1 MSTIL
6 VILTNYSRPQNMPRV
21 IQAWREQTVK
31 CKIVVADNSSATS
44 DTPYTVNGDSDG
56 IRFVM
61 PYPRR
66 ELYGTDVD
74 DVWRWT
80 ENSGCPCWLGPAAM
94 LSHKYDYIIRA
105 DDDFLPGK
113 RAVEHLLR
121 TASICNYDFSTI
133 GQIGRIFDERGYNRG
148 NVPQRRLDE
157 YEMRRY
163 ELRRHQMIQVDLTC
177 RVSMMKAENVL
188 YVLDFRQRL
197 VNTGEP
203 DAARLVDIHDD
214 FLACMGIQLVME
226 YPSYIISTTDDP
238 ETQLVKT
245 EIPNGEESVYKRPGH
260 YAERNR
266 MVELSRMVGW
276 RSVTR
281 P

>member
-1 MSTIL
+1 MADRVL

-21 IQAWREQTVK
+21 IQAWRDQTVK
-31 CKIVVADNSSATS
+31 CKIVVADNSPPEMYQETYPKYLLS
-44 DTPYTVNGDSDG
+44 GDGYDA
-56 IRFVM
+56 
-61 PYPRR
+61 P
-66 ELYGTDVD
+66 D

-94 LSHKYDYIIRA
+94 LSHKYEYIIRA

-148 NVPQRRLDE
+148 NVPQRSLDE

-188 YVLDFRQRL
+188 HVLDFRQRL

-214 FLACMGIQLVME
+214 FLACMGIQLAMDD
-226 YPSYIISTTDDP
+226 PSYIISTTDDP
-238 ETQLVKT
+238 ETQLAKT
-245 EIPNGEESVYKRPGH
+245 EIPNGAESVYKRPGH
-260 YAERNR
+260 YEERSR